1 MEPKIIQLPGDENIN
16 KLVFT
21 IDNFLSDKECN
32 NFLKLINNND
42 FQMAPIGDKNKS
54 IESETRNNSRTFLD
68 DEKIIENLW
77 NKIKI
82 IDLIPKTMTN
92 NVFKLKGLFKNL
104 LFYKYNV
111 GEYFKEHYDG
121 DKIDGNKKSFFTL
134 LIYLNDDFEGGETN
148 FIHYDRKIIKKKL
161 KQDKIL
167 TPIIPKKGQLL
178 IFKHNI
184 LHEGCIIKSG
194 EKLVL
199 RSDIMYEKNK

>member
-1 MEPKIIQLPGDENIN
+1 MEPKIIKLPGDENIN

-42 FQMAPIGDKNKS
+42 FQKAPIGDKNKS
-54 IESETRNNSRTFLD
+54 IESETRNNSRTLLD

-148 FIHYDRKIIKKKL
+148 FIHYDRKIIKKK
-161 KQDKIL
+161 
-167 TPIIPKKGQLL
+167 T
-178 IFKHNI
+178 
-184 LHEGCIIKSG
+184 
-194 EKLVL
+194 
-199 RSDIMYEKNK
+199 

>member
-1 MEPKIIQLPGDENIN
+1 MESKIIQLPGDENIN

-21 IDNFLSDKECN
+21 IDNFLSDKENN
-32 NFLKLINNND
+32 NFLKLINNNE
-42 FQMAPIGDKNKS
+42 FKKAPIGDKNKT
-54 IESETRNNSRTFLD
+54 IETGTRNNSRTFLD

-77 NKIKI
+77 NKIKL

-92 NVFKLKGLFKNL
+92 NVFKLNGLFKHL

-121 DKIDGNKKSFFTL
+121 DNIDGDKKSFFTL
-134 LIYLNDDFEGGETN
+134 LIYLNDNFEGGETN
-148 FIHYDRKIIKKKL
+148 FIHYDRKIVKKKL
-161 KQDKIL
+161 KKDKIL

-184 LHEGCIIKSG
+184 LHEGSIIKSG
-194 EKLVL
+194 EKIVL
-199 RSDIMYEKNK
+199 RSDIMYEKK

>member
-42 FQMAPIGDKNKS
+42 FQKAPIGDKNKS

-92 NVFKLKGLFKNL
+92 NVFKLKGICL
-104 LFYKYNV
+104 
-111 GEYFKEHYDG
+111 
-121 DKIDGNKKSFFTL
+121 
-134 LIYLNDDFEGGETN
+134 
-148 FIHYDRKIIKKKL
+148 
-161 KQDKIL
+161 
-167 TPIIPKKGQLL
+167 
-178 IFKHNI
+178 
-184 LHEGCIIKSG
+184 
-194 EKLVL
+194 
-199 RSDIMYEKNK
+199 